1 MSSKIA
7 HFCSSWGLRPI
18 RSKAKSA
25 TNEARLLEEED
36 LLFFAR
42 EMAALSRSSLC
53 RSRGPSLCHLL
64 KSSMARRYASTAAL
78 RKNNWKP
85 DVVYLY
91 QFPRS
96 PVMPNLSPFCMK
108 VETFLRANDIKYEAI
123 GSFRHRS
130 KKGLL
135 PFIEL
140 NGKPIA
146 DSQVIIW
153 ELQKHFSIDDKLVRE
168 ERGTARA
175 LERMVELSTNYA
187 LLQDK
192 SVLNG
197 EAFMSRSV
205 SGLPLPTFVTNFMAK
220 RFSDEIGRRVKRIL
234 GRLTRDELKEALRRD
249 IQAIEDVLQDKKF
262 LFGDKMTVTE
272 PFVRLCTSFGIF

>member
-1 MSSKIA
+1 
-7 HFCSSWGLRPI
+7 
-18 RSKAKSA
+18 
-25 TNEARLLEEED
+25 
-36 LLFFAR
+36 
-42 EMAALSRSSLC
+42 
-53 RSRGPSLCHLL
+53 
-64 KSSMARRYASTAAL
+64 
-78 RKNNWKP
+78 
-85 DVVYLY
+85 
-91 QFPRS
+91 
-96 PVMPNLSPFCMK
+96 MPNLSPFCMK

-262 LFGDKMTVTE
+262 LFGDKMTVTDCCVFGQLATTYYLPYRQLITDLLDDE
-272 PFVRLCTSFGIF
+272 FPRVRQYVQRIRNHYYPEWKDEGYKAK